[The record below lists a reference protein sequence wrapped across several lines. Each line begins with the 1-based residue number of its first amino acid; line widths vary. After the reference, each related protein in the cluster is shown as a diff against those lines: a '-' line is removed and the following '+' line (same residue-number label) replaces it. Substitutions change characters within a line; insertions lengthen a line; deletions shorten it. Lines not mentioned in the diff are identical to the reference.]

1 MRKAEGIVVVASVPG
16 KPVSEVEAQLG
27 LYGFPEFTTVIDD
40 GVAGVFNR
48 QLEMDNVL
56 REVRDEMPDA
66 EFRIKWNDGTTT
78 ENYTEYR
85 E

>member
-16 KPVSEVEAQLG
+16 KPVSEVEAQLE
-27 LYGFPEFTTVIDD
+27 LYGFSEFTTVIGD
-40 GVAGVFNR
+40 GVAGVFNL

-85 E
+85 G

>member
-16 KPVSEVEAQLG
+16 KPVSEVEAQLE
-27 LYGFPEFTTVIDD
+27 LYGFTEFTTVIGD

-48 QLEMDNVL
+48 QLAMDNVL
-56 REVRDEMPDA
+56 REVRDEITDV
-66 EFRIKWNDGTTT
+66 EFRVKWNDGTST

>member
-16 KPVSEVEAQLG
+16 KPVSEVEAQLE
-27 LYGFPEFTTVIDD
+27 LYGFAEFTTVIGD

-56 REVRDEMPDA
+56 REVRDEITDV
-66 EFRIKWNDGTTT
+66 EFRIKWNDGTST

>member
-16 KPVSEVEAQLG
+16 KPVSEVEAQLE
-27 LYGFPEFTTVIDD
+27 LYGFTEFTTVVVD
-40 GVAGVFNR
+40 GVAGVFDR

-56 REVRDEMPDA
+56 REVRDEITDV
-66 EFRIKWNDGTTT
+66 EFRVKWNDGTST

>member
-16 KPVSEVEAQLG
+16 KPVSEVEAQLE
-27 LYGFPEFTTVIDD
+27 LYGFSEFTTIIGD

-56 REVRDEMPDA
+56 REVRDEITDV
-66 EFRIKWNDGTTT
+66 EFRIKWNDGTST
-78 ENYTEYR
+78 ENYTAYR

>member
-1 MRKAEGIVVVASVPG
+1 MLR
-16 KPVSEVEAQLG
+16 AQTSAWPLC
-27 LYGFPEFTTVIDD
+27 
-40 GVAGVFNR
+40 FNR

-56 REVRDEMPDA
+56 REVRDEITDV
-66 EFRIKWNDGTTT
+66 EFRIKWNDGTST

>member
-16 KPVSEVEAQLG
+16 KPVSEVEAQLE
-27 LYGFPEFTTVIDD
+27 LYGFSEFTTVIGD
-40 GVAGVFNR
+40 GVAGVFNL

-56 REVRDEMPDA
+56 REVRDEITDV
-66 EFRIKWNDGTTT
+66 EFRVKWNDGTTT

>member
-16 KPVSEVEAQLG
+16 KPVSEVEAQLE
-27 LYGFPEFTTVIDD
+27 LYGFTEFTTVVAD
-40 GVAGVFNR
+40 GVAGVFDL
-48 QLEMDNVL
+48 QLVLDNVL

-66 EFRIKWNDGTTT
+66 EFRIKWNDGTST

>member
-16 KPVSEVEAQLG
+16 KPVSEVEAQLD
-27 LYGFPEFTTVIDD
+27 LQGFTEFTTVVAD
-40 GVAGVFNR
+40 GVAGVFDL
-48 QLEMDNVL
+48 QLDMDNVL
-56 REVRDEMPDA
+56 REVRDEITDV
-66 EFRIKWNDGTTT
+66 EFRVKWNDGTST

>member
-27 LYGFPEFTTVIDD
+27 LYGFTEFTTVIGD
-40 GVAGVFNR
+40 GVAGVFNL

-56 REVRDEMPDA
+56 REVRDEITDV
-66 EFRIKWNDGTTT
+66 EFRIKWNDGTST